1 MKKLII
7 FVFIFCFSFLN
18 FNFSYSSVPVGA
30 GGGGSTPPNAYNS
43 FLSGIN
49 FVGTKAGLSQASV
62 TSVVLSVIQI
72 LIGITGTIFLVIIV
86 YAGIKWMFSA
96 GDPGAIKK
104 SINLMKNAAIGLAIV
119 AFSYVIVDFVINN
132 LIAISS

>member
-1 MKKLII
+1 MKKLGTLFLSSL
-7 FVFIFCFSFLN
+7 FVFLFSFN
-18 FNFSYSSVPVGA
+18 VVIAAST
-30 GGGGSTPPNAYNS
+30 TPPNAYNS
-43 FLSGIN
+43 FMIGIRK
-49 FVGTKAGLSQASV
+49 VGGDSGLSEASV
-62 TSVVLSVIQI
+62 TEVILSVIQI

-96 GDPGAIKK
+96 GDSTKIRS

-119 AFSYVIVDFVINN
+119 AFSYTIVEFIINN

>member
-7 FVFIFCFSFLN
+7 FAFVFCFSFLN
-18 FNFSYSSVPVGA
+18 FNFSYSEVIAGA
-30 GGGGSTPPNAYNS
+30 GGGGSDSNAYTS
-43 FLSGIN
+43 FMAGIN
-49 FVGTKAGLSQASV
+49 SVGGASGLSEASV
-62 TSVVLSVIQI
+62 TEVILSVIQI

-96 GDPGAIKK
+96 GDSTKIRS

-119 AFSYVIVDFVINN
+119 AFSYTIVEFIINN